1 MSNTLAATAQALA
14 FLGAFASIAVLCA
27 MAILLLLMHR
37 VRWARWSLAIG
48 ALLTGAYVVALV
60 VVGASSSTLV
70 LGAGHGKAFCEL
82 DCHIVYDVLST
93 HDSENAHVAVT
104 VREQFDASS
113 ISARRD
119 NGPIT
124 PGTRVF
130 ALLDTQ
136 GRRYL
141 PMSIAMIDGAPLF
154 ADMRPG
160 EAHRSTLAFT
170 VRRDVHVLGLLVE
183 DSDLIS
189 TLLIGHE
196 RSPFH
201 GKVLLPIGS

>member
-1 MSNTLAATAQALA
+1 MSNNLAATAQALA
-14 FLGAFASIAVLCA
+14 FLGLVASLALLCA
-27 MAILLLLMHR
+27 MAVLLLLMHR
-37 VRWARWSLAIG
+37 VRWARWSLALG
-48 ALLTGAYVVALV
+48 ALLTGAYAVALV

-70 LGAGHGKAFCEL
+70 LEAGRSKVFCEL

-93 HDSENAHVAVT
+93 HVSEDASVAVT
-104 VREQFDASS
+104 VQEQFDASS
-113 ISARRD
+113 ISARRG

-124 PGTRVF
+124 PGTRMF

-141 PMSIAMIDGAPLF
+141 PMSIAMIDSAPLF

-160 EAHRSTLAFT
+160 EAHRATLEFT
-170 VRRDVHVLGLLVE
+170 VPRDVHVLGLLVE
-183 DSDLIS
+183 DADLIS

-201 GKVLLPIGS
+201 GKVLLPIGG